1 MKLKAAD
8 VQAFQREGYL
18 KVPYQVI
25 EEEYLQRLRRSY
37 DTVFNDYEV
46 GEGLRNLSKT
56 ESKTEEAAETNDGEM
71 WQVMGMWKRNE
82 SEKNTIN
89 TIITS
94 FNRNFAG
101 RNDGSTKTHAFLM
114 SPEMVIAKALSGK
127 LNFDPQTD
135 VIETPK
141 NEKIILTPNRRQPIP
156 KAGFVL
162 NDSGYVKATAKKVDL
177 KILPNYI
184 KINKDKYK
192 DWIDF

>member
-56 ESKTEEAAETNDGEM
+56 ESKTEEAVETNDGEM

-82 SEKNTIN
+82 DFRQLVYHKPLL
-89 TIITS
+89 
-94 FNRNFAG
+94 
-101 RNDGSTKTHAFLM
+101 D
-114 SPEMVIAKALSGK
+114 IAESLIGGNIQLFQDQALYKPANIGG
-127 LNFDPQTD
+127 
-135 VIETPK
+135 
-141 NEKIILTPNRRQPIP
+141 PIP
-156 KAGFVL
+156 WHQDNNYWHCQPA
-162 NDSGYVKATAKKVDL
+162 DL
-177 KILPNYI
+177 VSI
-184 KINKDKYK
+184 
-192 DWIDF
+192 WIALDDTDDDR

>member
-82 SEKNTIN
+82 DFRQLVYHKPLL
-89 TIITS
+89 
-94 FNRNFAG
+94 
-101 RNDGSTKTHAFLM
+101 D
-114 SPEMVIAKALSGK
+114 IAESLIGGNIQLFQDQAL
-127 LNFDPQTD
+127 
-135 VIETPK
+135 
-141 NEKIILTPNRRQPIP
+141 
-156 KAGFVL
+156 
-162 NDSGYVKATAKKVDL
+162 
-177 KILPNYI
+177 
-184 KINKDKYK
+184 
-192 DWIDF
+192 